1 MIFLTAFLTGLL
13 GSFHCVGMCGP
24 IALALPQI
32 GTTPVQKITS
42 RVIYNLGRISMY
54 ALIGMLSGAFG
65 LGLVIAGFQQ
75 SISIAA
81 GVLIIATVIL
91 SSNFI
96 EKKIGQTFRK
106 ISGGLMGRLFQQK
119 KYSSLFLIGV
129 LNGLLP
135 CGFVYIA
142 LIGSVATQEIWKGAL
157 FMALFGAGTFPLMFG
172 VSLAGQFISLQIRT
186 RISKMVPFAA
196 VLIGCLFILRGM
208 GLGIPYVSPKI
219 SDEQT
224 MVKDCGHQSTD
235 QKTSHAD

>member
-32 GTTPVQKITS
+32 GTTPAQKITS
-42 RVIYNLGRISMY
+42 RVIYNLGRISTY

-65 LGLVIAGFQQ
+65 LGLAIAGFQQ

-81 GVLIIATVIL
+81 GVLIIITVIL

-106 ISGGLMGRLFQQK
+106 ISGSLMGRLFQQK

-186 RISKMVPFAA
+186 RISKMVPYAA